1 MISRDRFNKEIQN
14 IVEQLIK
21 VYRPEKIILFG
32 SLIRGKM
39 KEGTDIDFF
48 IIKKDVPEFGI
59 DRIRQLDAL
68 IKYRIATD
76 FIVYKPEEV
85 QERLRLG
92 DPFIKS
98 IFKEGEVLYDAKS

>member
-1 MISRDRFNKEIQN
+1 MISMDRFNEEIQN
-14 IVEQLIK
+14 IVEQLIRIYK
-21 VYRPEKIILFG
+21 PEKVILFG
-32 SLIRGKM
+32 SLVKGKV

-48 IIKKDVPEFGI
+48 IIKKDAPDLGI

-68 IKYRIATD
+68 IKYRLATD

-85 QERLRLG
+85 KERLSLG

-98 IFKEGEVLYDAKS
+98 IFEEGEVLYNAI